1 MSRSTTRRTDRASC
15 PRRPSARWACS
26 ITLDDLIGDTTRDG
40 HVLLLVGAT
49 EGHLGQSALLHE
61 VFNREDGDAPP
72 VDLEAE
78 RRAGDF
84 IRDNRQWIGAC
95 TDLSDGGLALAAFEM
110 AVAGG
115 VGLSVEASDTATL
128 FRRGP
133 GPLPDFH
140 QLRQGRGADGRGR
153 SGRCAAGDQSAR
165 SAARCS
171 ASAPPRRRWTS

>member
-1 MSRSTTRRTDRASC
+1 M
-15 PRRPSARWACS
+15 
-26 ITLDDLIGDTTRDG
+26 
-40 HVLLLVGAT
+40 GAT

-115 VGLSVEASDTATL
+115 VGPERRGQRHRDPL
-128 FRRGP
+128 RRGP
-133 GPLPDFH
+133 GPLPDFPPAFDKAEALMVAAG
-140 QLRQGRGADGRGR
+140 QAGVPLVTIGKVGGEMLRLGASETPMDELTALWRGAFATHFG
-153 SGRCAAGDQSAR
+153 
-165 SAARCS
+165 
-171 ASAPPRRRWTS
+171 